1 MGYLVCEKC
10 KGYYKLKKGESA
22 EDFSKCDCDGNL
34 KFYNDVVDFIEEKLT
49 LEQRISEYELKFD
62 DLEDFYSNLNT
73 ENKVLDDDYSLLNN
87 VMKEKLY
94 EENSK
99 LKIEK
104 IQLNE
109 SFSLIKK
116 DYSRLKDEI
125 TNLKEIGSNLDGKYS
140 EFESDYE
147 DLKNKYSDLLITEDN
162 LKSENTQLKIENNDL
177 NERISTI
184 EVDNAILINENSK
197 LSEIGSEWE
206 EIYTELESS
215 YINLKSKHSNLIIL
229 KDSLDEEHSK
239 FKIENSKLNER
250 ISLIKRD
257 NAVLKNENSKLIE
270 ISSDLDMKH
279 SKLVLNYENLNN
291 KYSDLLITNKS
302 LDEENS
308 KLMIEKVEWEDKYLA
323 LEYSNWDIF
332 FKLESENK
340 SLKDIN
346 SLLNSFLKSEYRN
359 LGNNFIRLDESISS
373 INGDKS
379 ELEGNT
385 NLKKIISNLEG
396 SYTKFISPYE
406 NLKSYF
412 DLVTEEDL
420 TGDDSIRLD
429 ESFSYIKWDNSK
441 LKEEN
446 RKLKK
451 LNAELNAKYPKF
463 ESENINLKKKYS
475 NSKEDESSELK
486 KNKDEFK
493 DSDSDL
499 RDLNSIDNIKN
510 DFITFIYDDIYGSE
524 DNIKNVIELKNQLN
538 NKEIKNSVV
547 HISKLNLKSLK
558 KCTECGRVLPV
569 TKFSK
574 TNSNADEYVEYCND
588 CDKKNMIGGYPHAIG
603 S

>member
-463 ESENINLKKKYS
+463 ESENINLKK
-475 NSKEDESSELK
+475 NILILK
-486 KNKDEFK
+486 KMN
-493 DSDSDL
+493 L
-499 RDLNSIDNIKN
+499 LN
-510 DFITFIYDDIYGSE
+510 
-524 DNIKNVIELKNQLN
+524 
-538 NKEIKNSVV
+538 
-547 HISKLNLKSLK
+547 
-558 KCTECGRVLPV
+558 
-569 TKFSK
+569 
-574 TNSNADEYVEYCND
+574 
-588 CDKKNMIGGYPHAIG
+588 
-603 S
+603 